1 MEQEFFKCKSAL
13 TKNEFLKNLN
23 PCEKNSQMTNELA
36 TKSLSEFQNIAKNP
50 DRHKHNKII
59 CFYFLDKVNAF
70 YAKSDSM
77 LIPSRVGIPIGIRPP
92 QDLEKELNSVGKQRC
107 LIPRFTKQKF

>member
-1 MEQEFFKCKSAL
+1 ML
-13 TKNEFLKNLN
+13 LL
-23 PCEKNSQMTNELA
+23 
-36 TKSLSEFQNIAKNP
+36 
-50 DRHKHNKII
+50 
-59 CFYFLDKVNAF
+59 YKVNAF

-107 LIPRFTKQKF
+107 LIPRFTK